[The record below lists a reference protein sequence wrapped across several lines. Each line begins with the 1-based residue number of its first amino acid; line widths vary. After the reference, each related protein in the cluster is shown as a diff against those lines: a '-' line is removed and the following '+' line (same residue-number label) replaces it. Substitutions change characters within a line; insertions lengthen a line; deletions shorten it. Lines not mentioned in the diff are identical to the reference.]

1 MVVSRWRKDLRSP
14 YNGICKDKVND
25 ILVLQL
31 KVVGGQMASYGV
43 ITTYQCYPIDGGME
57 GNCKKSIYLS
67 KFGTIGS
74 VYQNTVISYTLLPPP
89 VCGTQIVILKC
100 STHEA
105 DILHSRREIS
115 MNLHM
120 V

>member
-1 MVVSRWRKDLRSP
+1 MVVSRWREDLCSS

-43 ITTYQCYPIDGGME
+43 IMTYQCYPIDGGMQ
-57 GNCKKSIYLS
+57 GDCKKSIYLS

-74 VYQNTVISYTLLPPP
+74 IYQNTVVAFTPLPPP
-89 VCGTQIVILKC
+89 VCGAQIVILKC

-105 DILHSRREIS
+105 DILHSRGEIS
-115 MNLHM
+115 TNLDI